1 MDNTD
6 TLRTQPGEPDVLLH
20 DKETDIEPAMR
31 NLIGKKL
38 SDTETTDTVWR
49 APFQPP
55 VPPRFLW
62 PEISEIANV
71 WGIGKTFAR
80 EDLPPGTRIIQAS
93 GKWATTEHAPSRL
106 TVVVGDDG
114 TVSHVFTG

>member
-38 SDTETTDTVWR
+38 SDTETTDT
-49 APFQPP
+49 
-55 VPPRFLW
+55 
-62 PEISEIANV
+62 
-71 WGIGKTFAR
+71 TFAR